1 MTLRHVVMMKMD
13 AASAL
18 ERSEKAE
25 TLAVALRALRPH
37 IEQVV
42 ALSVGLNIVENPG
55 NWDLALTV
63 DVEDEE
69 ALEVY
74 RHHPEHLKVAKL
86 IQELVVDRCAVD
98 YLV

>member
-1 MTLRHVVMMKMD
+1 MTLRHVVVMKMG
-13 AASAL
+13 AASAR
-18 ERSEKAE
+18 ERTESAA
-25 TLAVALRALRPH
+25 TLAAALEALPPH
-37 IEQVV
+37 IAQIL
-42 ALSVGLNIVENPG
+42 ALTVGLNMIENPG

-63 DVEDEE
+63 DVADEE

-86 IQELVVDRCAVD
+86 IQETVGERCAVD